1 MGELAM
7 RMTVHMREETDSFP
21 LHRLDEIVYGNN
33 HDLIR
38 ENANMDGQSPMG
50 TMSRVASEAAKFY
63 AKQKLLS
70 EDVRQAVEDNYIYP
84 HDLDFYITGTTTCCQ
99 IPLGK
104 VLKGGFNTG
113 HGFIREPN
121 SIHSA
126 MALASIIFQANQ
138 NMQHG
143 GQSFPIFDHDLA
155 PYVEKTYRKNKERLK
170 NLAPHYSD
178 GELDELAWKETDR
191 DVYQA

>member
-1 MGELAM
+1 M

-70 EDVRQAVEDNYIYP
+70 EDVRQAAVEWLARRDAP
-84 HDLDFYITGTTTCCQ
+84 DHFVTLVRDGGSLDAAEQGLVFGESL
-99 IPLGK
+99 P
-104 VLKGGFNTG
+104 KG
-113 HGFIREPN
+113 
-121 SIHSA
+121 
-126 MALASIIFQANQ
+126 L
-138 NMQHG
+138 
-143 GQSFPIFDHDLA
+143 
-155 PYVEKTYRKNKERLK
+155 RL
-170 NLAPHYSD
+170 S
-178 GELDELAWKETDR
+178 
-191 DVYQA
+191 